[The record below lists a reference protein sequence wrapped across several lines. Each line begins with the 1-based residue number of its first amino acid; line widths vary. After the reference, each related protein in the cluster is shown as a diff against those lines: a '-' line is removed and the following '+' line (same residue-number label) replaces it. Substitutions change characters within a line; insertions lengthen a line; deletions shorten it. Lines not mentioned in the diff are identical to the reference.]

1 MGGVSLKQM
10 FLIDFINNFKTM
22 GYDKDYFPVLRS
34 KTKNVRT
41 LLFLDIAE
49 EVFSYYQDALASRNQ
64 LDFADM
70 INEADKILTEIEK
83 YKDKPKYK
91 YIIIDEF
98 QDIAK
103 QRFNLTKRLAD
114 VTGAHVVAVGDDWQS
129 IFAFAGSDITLF
141 QKFLELMG
149 DGIPLYITHTYRN
162 SQELIDIAGSFIQ
175 KNSSQIKKQL
185 KSPKKI
191 KNPVVIECY
200 DDAKDIRKNWISTIE
215 ETIGKIVNEFGPESS
230 ILLIGRYNFDRDLLI
245 KSDKFE
251 EISNEKV
258 RCKKYPR
265 ALIIFL
271 TAHTSKGLGF
281 DNVIVLNMLEG
292 RYGFPSQIEDDPVM
306 KLVTHSDDTIQFAE
320 ERRLLYVA
328 MTRTKNKVYLI
339 TPLTRPSRFVIELA
353 DDYKIPHHEDMS
365 KDIQLKRYMPC
376 PVCGLPLKYENNKN
390 YGLTLYMCTNEP
402 ELCDF
407 MTNDKVLPGDI
418 YKCPKCTDGYMIVK
432 KRKNDDNRFYGCT
445 NFNSNPKCTNSCTIN
460 IQPVK
465 NK

>member
-215 ETIGKIVNEFGPESS
+215 ETIGKIVNEFGPE
-230 ILLIGRYNFDRDLLI
+230 
-245 KSDKFE
+245 
-251 EISNEKV
+251 
-258 RCKKYPR
+258 
-265 ALIIFL
+265 
-271 TAHTSKGLGF
+271 
-281 DNVIVLNMLEG
+281 
-292 RYGFPSQIEDDPVM
+292 
-306 KLVTHSDDTIQFAE
+306 
-320 ERRLLYVA
+320 
-328 MTRTKNKVYLI
+328 
-339 TPLTRPSRFVIELA
+339 
-353 DDYKIPHHEDMS
+353 
-365 KDIQLKRYMPC
+365 
-376 PVCGLPLKYENNKN
+376 
-390 YGLTLYMCTNEP
+390 
-402 ELCDF
+402 
-407 MTNDKVLPGDI
+407 
-418 YKCPKCTDGYMIVK
+418 
-432 KRKNDDNRFYGCT
+432 
-445 NFNSNPKCTNSCTIN
+445 
-460 IQPVK
+460 
-465 NK
+465 